1 MAKTHKA
8 IFSIQDELPVWPDD
22 PDDLDIESAS
32 EPELEAEQDSIVEDS
47 SDTFFDS
54 PDAPKKKHKELEEEE
69 EEEEEDNA
77 LITVEKE
84 DVDKTPSAKSDDE
97 FEGPGGFVRRDT
109 LRPGAPGGTA
119 SVPMPVEIGAQD
131 DVEAEDEEW
140 TDPMTPASIP
150 PSLPPKSAP
159 NGQDAVG
166 LIASSQPTHTHFHH
180 SQPMRIPSSGKRH
193 ATSTSPPGGG
203 SIRIKHSPVR
213 NRQIPSNEVP
223 FPSAATQQ
231 GAGGYPFPDS
241 PTTDDSSGAEAGSS
255 ERPAMPSI
263 VPKRERKTTVGRSM
277 RAKHG
282 GRTVSGG
289 VKGIWKDNE
298 GDDF

>member
-1 MAKTHKA
+1 M
-8 IFSIQDELPVWPDD
+8 WPDD
-22 PDDLDIESAS
+22 SDDLDIESVS
-32 EPELEAEQDSIVEDS
+32 EPELEAEQDLDSSVVEDS

-54 PDAPKKKHKELEEEE
+54 PDAPKKKHEELEEEE
-69 EEEEEDNA
+69 DDALVGVENEDDNA
-77 LITVEKE
+77 LIGAEKE
-84 DVDKTPSAKSDDE
+84 DANKTPSAKSDDE
-97 FEGPGGFVRRDT
+97 FEAPGGYVRRDT
-109 LRPGAPGGTA
+109 LRPGAAGGTA
-119 SVPMPVEIGAQD
+119 SAPMPAEIGTHD
-131 DVEAEDEEW
+131 DVEVEDEEW

-159 NGQDAVG
+159 NGRDAIG
-166 LIASSQPTHTHFHH
+166 LIVPSQSPLTHSHYSQPIRV
-180 SQPMRIPSSGKRH
+180 SSSGKRH
-193 ATSTSPPGGG
+193 ALSTSPPGGG
-203 SIRIKHSPVR
+203 SLRTKLSPVR

-255 ERPAMPSI
+255 ERPTMPSI

-289 VKGIWKDNE
+289 VKGLWKDNE

>member
-1 MAKTHKA
+1 MAKTHKP
-8 IFSIQDELPVWPDD
+8 IFSIQDEPPVWPDD
-22 PDDLDIESAS
+22 ADDLDIESAS
-32 EPELEAEQDSIVEDS
+32 DPELEAEQDINSSVVEDS

-54 PDAPKKKHKELEEEE
+54 PDTSKKKHEELEEE
-69 EEEEEDNA
+69 DDDA
-77 LITVEKE
+77 LVGVEKE
-84 DVDKTPSAKSDDE
+84 DAVKTPSAKSDDE

-109 LRPGAPGGTA
+109 LRPGAPCGTA
-119 SVPMPVEIGAQD
+119 STPMSVEICTQD
-131 DVEAEDEEW
+131 DVEVEDDEW

-159 NGQDAVG
+159 NGRDAIG
-166 LIASSQPTHTHFHH
+166 LESPSQHLTMHLHH
-180 SQPMRIPSSGKRH
+180 SQPMRTPSSGKRH
-193 ATSTSPPGGG
+193 ATSSGGG
-203 SIRIKHSPVR
+203 SLRIKHSPVR

-231 GAGGYPFPDS
+231 GPVGYPFPDS

-289 VKGIWKDNE
+289 VKGVWKDNE

>member
-1 MAKTHKA
+1 MAKTHKP
-8 IFSIQDELPVWPDD
+8 IFSIQDEPPVWPDD
-22 PDDLDIESAS
+22 SDDLDIESAS
-32 EPELEAEQDSIVEDS
+32 EPELEAEQDIDSSVVEDS

-54 PDAPKKKHKELEEEE
+54 PDAPKKKHEELEEEN
-69 EEEEEDNA
+69 DNA
-77 LITVEKE
+77 PISVEKE
-84 DVDKTPSAKSDDE
+84 DADKTPSAKSDDE

-109 LRPGAPGGTA
+109 LRPGATA
-119 SVPMPVEIGAQD
+119 PVPLPVEIGTHD
-131 DVEAEDEEW
+131 DVEVEDEEW

-159 NGQDAVG
+159 NGQDAIG
-166 LIASSQPTHTHFHH
+166 PNEPFQTPSMHIHH
-180 SQPMRIPSSGKRH
+180 SQPMRVPSGKRH

-203 SIRIKHSPVR
+203 SLRIKHSPVR
-213 NRQIPSNEVP
+213 NRQTPSNEVP

-231 GAGGYPFPDS
+231 GARGYPFPDS

-255 ERPAMPSI
+255 ERPTMPSI

>member
-1 MAKTHKA
+1 MAKTHKP
-8 IFSIQDELPVWPDD
+8 IFSIQDEPPVWPDD
-22 PDDLDIESAS
+22 SDELDIESAS
-32 EPELEAEQDSIVEDS
+32 DPELEAEQDINSSVVEDS

-54 PDAPKKKHKELEEEE
+54 PDASKKKHEELEEED
-69 EEEEEDNA
+69 DNA
-77 LITVEKE
+77 LVGAEKE
-84 DVDKTPSAKSDDE
+84 DAVKTPSAKSDDE
-97 FEGPGGFVRRDT
+97 LEGPGAFVRRDT
-109 LRPGAPGGTA
+109 LRPGAPCATA
-119 SVPMPVEIGAQD
+119 PAPMSVEIGIHD
-131 DVEAEDEEW
+131 DVEVEDDEW

-159 NGQDAVG
+159 NGRDAIG
-166 LIASSQPTHTHFHH
+166 LDAPSQHLTMNPQYL
-180 SQPMRIPSSGKRH
+180 QPMRTPSSGKRH
-193 ATSTSPPGGG
+193 ATNTSSSGGG
-203 SIRIKHSPVR
+203 SLRIKHSPVR

-231 GAGGYPFPDS
+231 GAVGFPFPDS

-263 VPKRERKTTVGRSM
+263 VPRRERKTTVGRSM

-289 VKGIWKDNE
+289 VKGVWKDNE

>member
-1 MAKTHKA
+1 MAKTHKP
-8 IFSIQDELPVWPDD
+8 IFSIQDEPPVWPDD
-22 PDDLDIESAS
+22 SDDLDIESAS

-54 PDAPKKKHKELEEEE
+54 PDAPRKKHEELEED
-69 EEEEEDNA
+69 DNA
-77 LITVEKE
+77 VIGVESE
-84 DVDKTPSAKSDDE
+84 DANKTPSAKSDEE

-109 LRPGAPGGTA
+109 LRPGAAGGA
-119 SVPMPVEIGAQD
+119 VSAPMPVEIGTQD
-131 DVEAEDEEW
+131 EVEAEDEDW

-150 PSLPPKSAP
+150 LSLPPKSAP
-159 NGQDAVG
+159 NGCDAIG
-166 LIASSQPTHTHFHH
+166 ANAPSPSHATHGHH
-180 SQPMRIPSSGKRH
+180 SQPMRVPSSGGRH
-193 ATSTSPPGGG
+193 ATSSSPSGGG

-213 NRQIPSNEVP
+213 NRQMPSNEVP

-231 GAGGYPFPDS
+231 AAGAYPFPDS

-255 ERPAMPSI
+255 ERPTMPSI
-263 VPKRERKTTVGRSM
+263 VPKRERKTTLGRSV

>member
-1 MAKTHKA
+1 MVKTHKP
-8 IFSIQDELPVWPDD
+8 IFSIQDEPPVWPDD
-22 PDDLDIESAS
+22 TDDLDIESVS
-32 EPELEAEQDSIVEDS
+32 EPELEAEQDVDSSVVEDS

-54 PDAPKKKHKELEEEE
+54 PDAPNKKHEELEEEH
-69 EEEEEDNA
+69 DNA
-77 LITVEKE
+77 LIGVEQE
-84 DVDKTPSAKSDDE
+84 DANKTPGAKSDDE

-119 SVPMPVEIGAQD
+119 PAPVPIEIGTQD
-131 DVEAEDEEW
+131 DVEDEDW

-159 NGQDAVG
+159 NGRDAIE
-166 LIASSQPTHTHFHH
+166 LNAPSQPPSTPPHH

-193 ATSTSPPGGG
+193 TTSTSSPGGG
-203 SIRIKHSPVR
+203 SLRVKHSPVR
-213 NRQIPSNEVP
+213 NRQLPSNEVP
-223 FPSAATQQ
+223 FPSTPTQQ

-255 ERPAMPSI
+255 ERPVMPSI
-263 VPKRERKTTVGRSM
+263 VPKRERKTTVGRSV

-289 VKGIWKDNE
+289 VKGIWKDDE